1 MEDSGGTEPCSTCL
15 AAAGPEGLKVSLLFE
30 RASDLNL
37 TEVTEKSAKNA
48 LT

>member
-1 MEDSGGTEPCSTCL
+1 MEDSGGTEPCSNCL
-15 AAAGPEGLKVSLLFE
+15 AAAGPEGLKQSAI

-37 TEVTEKSAKNA
+37 TEVTEKSTKDA